1 MWFRK
6 ILIIFIF
13 SVSASGFAFAQQT
26 PEKKDTTHLYEHIQ
40 TYSEGSHFKKFMYRL
55 FFKPVVPQSHK
66 KTAGA
71 KIYKKLVQKPYS
83 AFEGKIIRHINIET
97 LDPFGNSIA
106 DTIVANQN
114 FFSKTGNRL
123 HIKSQRMTIRNLLLI
138 RRNQPFDSLRVKES
152 ERLVR
157 MKAYIRDVS
166 FFVKT
171 AAGSPDSVDIFIRAL
186 DIWSILPKASTSAS
200 STTVGLRDKNF
211 LGLGHE
217 LESDYRRN
225 YTEKDN
231 TFHANYS
238 IPNIKNTF
246 VSTAVNYGIDGDR
259 SHNKS
264 VTFDRPFF
272 SPLARWAAGV
282 NFTQRYFNDS
292 VPIDDLQDGLLR
304 FKFNSQD
311 YWAGSAIKLFKG
323 RADYSRTTN
332 FISAVRFLRVRYMER
347 PDELFDINHLYSNE
361 NFYLAGV
368 GVSVRNYVQDRYIF
382 KYGMNEDVPVGKV
395 FGLSGGYQEKNNSG
409 RLYLGARF
417 SMGNYYPWGYLS
429 SNFEYG
435 TFFRSSR
442 AEEGVFAAGL
452 NYFTRLFEIGKW
464 KIRQFVKPEVI
475 IGINR
480 FDSDSLTLNDGF
492 GIDGFHTT
500 AIKGTSR
507 LLFTFQTQ
515 SYAPWSVIGFRFGPF
530 FSYSMG
536 MLGDE
541 AHGFKN
547 SKMYSQIGVGLLIKN
562 ESLVLNTFQISLSF
576 YPVIPGIGSNIFKT
590 NSFSTN
596 DFGFRDFEVGKPGPV
611 VYR

>member
-1 MWFRK
+1 MWLRK
-6 ILIIFIF
+6 MLICFVF
-13 SVSASGFAFAQQT
+13 LVFAGGLAFAQQT
-26 PEKKDTTHLYEHIQ
+26 PEKKDTTRLYEHIQ
-40 TYSEGSHFKKFMYRL
+40 TYAEGSRFMKFMYRL
-55 FFKPVVPQSHK
+55 FFKPVAPRSHQK
-66 KTAGA
+66 AAEA
-71 KIYKKLVQKPYS
+71 KIYKKLIQKPYS

-97 LDPFGNSIA
+97 LDPFGHSIA
-106 DTIVANQN
+106 DTIVPSEN

-123 HIKSQRMTIRNLLLI
+123 HLKSQRITIRNLLLVHP
-138 RRNQPFDSLRVKES
+138 NQAFDSLRVKES

-157 MKAYIRDVS
+157 MKGYIRDVS
-166 FFVKT
+166 FLVKT

-186 DIWSILPKASTSAS
+186 DIWSILPKASTSGS
-200 STTVGLRDKNF
+200 SSTVGLRDKNF
-211 LGLGHE
+211 LGLGYE
-217 LESDYRRN
+217 LETDYRRN

-238 IPNIKNTF
+238 IPNFKNTF
-246 VSTAVNYGIDGDR
+246 IGTTVNYGIDGDR

-264 VTFDRPFF
+264 VDIDRPFF

-292 VPIDDLQDGLLR
+292 VPINDLQIGLLR

-323 RADYSRTTN
+323 RADYFRTTN
-332 FISAVRFLRVRYMER
+332 FISAVRFLRIRYLER
-347 PDELFDINHLYSNE
+347 PDETFDVNHLYSDE
-361 NFYLAGV
+361 NFYLTGV
-368 GVSVRNYVQDRYIF
+368 GVSVRNYEQDKYIF
-382 KYGMNEDVPVGKV
+382 KYGMTEDVPVGKV
-395 FGLSGGYQEKNNSG
+395 FGVTGGFQEKNNSG

-429 SNFEYG
+429 SNLEYG
-435 TFFRSSR
+435 TFFKSSR
-442 AEEGVFAAGL
+442 AQEGVFMAGL
-452 NYFTRLFEIGKW
+452 NYFTGLIEVGEW
-464 KIRQFVKPEVI
+464 KFRQFVKPEVI

-480 FDSDSLTLNDGF
+480 FASDSLTLNDGF
-492 GIDGFHTT
+492 GIDGFYTT

-515 SYAPWSVIGFRFGPF
+515 SYAPWSIIGFRFGPF
-530 FSYSMG
+530 FTYSLG

-541 AHGFKN
+541 ARGFKG
-547 SKMYSQIGVGLLIKN
+547 SKMYSQIGLGLLIKN

-576 YPVIPGIGSNIFKT
+576 YPVIPGIGSNLFKT
-590 NSFSTN
+590 DSFSTN
-596 DFGFRDFEVGKPGPV
+596 DFGFRDFEIGKPCPV

>member
-6 ILIIFIF
+6 TLICFVF
-13 SVSASGFAFAQQT
+13 SVFAGGLAFAQQT
-26 PEKKDTTHLYEHIQ
+26 PEKKDTTRLYEHIQ
-40 TYSEGSHFKKFMYRL
+40 NYAEGSRFTKFMYRL
-55 FFKPVVPQSHK
+55 FFKPVAPQSHK
-66 KTAGA
+66 KAAAA
-71 KIYKKLVQKPYS
+71 KIYKKLIRTPYS
-83 AFEGKIIRHINIET
+83 AFEGKIIRHVNIET
-97 LDPFGNSIA
+97 LDPFGSSIA
-106 DTIVANQN
+106 DTIVASPN
-114 FFSKTGNRL
+114 FFSKTGNKL

-157 MKAYIRDVS
+157 MNAYIRDVS
-166 FFVKT
+166 FLVKP

-186 DIWSILPKASTSAS
+186 DIWSILPKAGTSAS

-246 VSTAVNYGIDGDR
+246 ISTAVSYGIDGDR

-264 VTFDRPFF
+264 VTIDRPFF
-272 SPLARWAAGV
+272 SPLARWAGGAS
-282 NFTQRYFNDS
+282 FTQRYFNDS

-332 FISAVRFLRVRYMER
+332 FISAVRFLKIRYMER
-347 PDELFDINHLYSNE
+347 PDEMFDINHLYSNE
-361 NFYLAGV
+361 NFYLAGI
-368 GVSVRNYVQDRYIF
+368 GVSVRNYVQDKYIF

-435 TFFRSSR
+435 TFFRSSH

-452 NYFTRLFEIGKW
+452 NYFTGLFEIGKW

-507 LLFTFQTQ
+507 LLFTIQTQ

-541 AHGFKN
+541 AHGFKD

-576 YPVIPGIGSNIFKT
+576 YPVIPGIGSNLFKT

>member
-6 ILIIFIF
+6 ILILFIF
-13 SVSASGFAFAQQT
+13 LGSAVGFAFAQQT

-40 TYSEGSHFKKFMYRL
+40 TYSEGSHFMKFMYRL

-71 KIYKKLVQKPYS
+71 KIYKKLIQKPYS
-83 AFEGKIIRHINIET
+83 AFEGKIIRHINVET

-106 DTIVANQN
+106 DTIVPNQN
-114 FFSKTGNRL
+114 FFSKTGNSL

-138 RRNQPFDSLRVKES
+138 HPNQPFDSLRVKES
-152 ERLVR
+152 ERMVR
-157 MKAYIRDVS
+157 MKGYIRDVS

-200 STTVGLRDKNF
+200 SSTVGLRDKNF

-225 YTEKDN
+225 YTEKDH

-238 IPNIKNTF
+238 IPNIKNSF
-246 VSTAVNYGIDGDR
+246 ISTSVNYGIDGDR

-264 VTFDRPFF
+264 VTIDRPFF

-282 NFTQRYFNDS
+282 NFTQQYLNDS
-292 VPIDDLQDGLLR
+292 VPINDLQDGLLR

-323 RADYSRTTN
+323 RADYSRATN
-332 FISAVRFLRVRYMER
+332 FISAVRFLRIRYMER
-347 PDELFDINHLYSNE
+347 PDEMFDINHLYSDE
-361 NFYLAGV
+361 NFYLGGI
-368 GVSVRNYVQDRYIF
+368 GVSVRNYVQDKYIF
-382 KYGMNEDVPVGKV
+382 KYGMTEDVPVGKA
-395 FGLSGGYQEKNNSG
+395 FGLTGGFQEKSNSG

-442 AEEGVFAAGL
+442 AEEGVFAAGM
-452 NYFTRLFEIGKW
+452 NYFTGLIEAGKW
-464 KIRQFVKPEVI
+464 KFRQFVKPEVI

-480 FDSDSLTLNDGF
+480 FASDSLTLNDGF
-492 GIDGFHTT
+492 GIDGFHST

-541 AHGFKN
+541 AHGFKD
-547 SKMYSQIGVGLLIKN
+547 SKLYSQIGVGLLIKN

-576 YPVIPGIGSNIFKT
+576 YPVIPGIGTNIFKT

-596 DFGFRDFEVGKPGPV
+596 DFGFRDFEIGKPGPV

>member
-6 ILIIFIF
+6 ILIIFSF
-13 SVSASGFAFAQQT
+13 SVSAGGFAFAQQT

-40 TYSEGSHFKKFMYRL
+40 TYSEGSHFKKFVYRL
-55 FFKPVVPQSHK
+55 FFKPVAPQSHK

-71 KIYKKLVQKPYS
+71 KIYKKLIQKPYS
-83 AFEGKIIRHINIET
+83 AFEGKIIRHIRVET
-97 LDPFGNSIA
+97 LDPFRSSIA
-106 DTIVANQN
+106 DTIVPNQN

-138 RRNQPFDSLRVKES
+138 HPNQPFDSLRVKES
-152 ERLVR
+152 ERMVR
-157 MKAYIRDVS
+157 MKGYIRDVS

-171 AAGSPDSVDIFIRAL
+171 AVGSPDSVDIFIRTL
-186 DIWSILPKASTSAS
+186 DIWSILPKASTSGS
-200 STTVGLRDKNF
+200 STTVGLKDKNF

-217 LESDYRRN
+217 LETDYRRN

-238 IPNIKNTF
+238 IPNFKNTF
-246 VSTAVNYGIDGDR
+246 IGTTVNYGIDGDR

-264 VTFDRPFF
+264 VDIDRPFF

-282 NFTQRYFNDS
+282 NFTQQYFNDS
-292 VPIDDLQDGLLR
+292 VPVNDLQDGLLR

-332 FISAVRFLRVRYMER
+332 FISAVRFLRIRYMER
-347 PDELFDINHLYSNE
+347 PDETFDVNHLYSDE

-368 GVSVRNYVQDRYIF
+368 GVSVRNYVQDKYIF
-382 KYGMNEDVPVGKV
+382 KYGMTEDVPVGKV
-395 FGLSGGYQEKNNSG
+395 FGVTGGFQEKNNSG

-429 SNFEYG
+429 SNLEYG
-435 TFFRSSR
+435 TFFKSSR
-442 AEEGVFAAGL
+442 AQEGVFMAGM
-452 NYFTRLFEIGKW
+452 NYFTGLIEVGEW
-464 KIRQFVKPEVI
+464 KFRQFVKPEVI

-480 FDSDSLTLNDGF
+480 FASDSLTLNDGF

-515 SYAPWSVIGFRFGPF
+515 SYAPWSIIGFRFGPF
-530 FSYSMG
+530 FTYSLG

-541 AHGFKN
+541 ARGFKG
-547 SKMYSQIGVGLLIKN
+547 SKMYSQIGLGLLIKN

-576 YPVIPGIGSNIFKT
+576 YPVIPGIGSNLFKT

-596 DFGFRDFEVGKPGPV
+596 DFGFRDFEIGKPGPV